1 MYDKRKLALLYRII
15 IVIVSSIALFV
26 NFKLMTFRLGILY
39 FTNLSNLFSF
49 KEDNCNSMWNLKK
62 SVFVSFVPLFYSEP
76 RSTNV

>member
-39 FTNLSNLFSF
+39 FTNLSNLLCLLYFLVLVIEMILG
-49 KEDNCNSMWNLKK
+49 KDK
-62 SVFVSFVPLFYSEP
+62 
-76 RSTNV
+76 

>member
-39 FTNLSNLFSF
+39 FTNLSNLFCLLYF
-49 KEDNCNSMWNLKK
+49 LVLVIEMILGKDK
-62 SVFVSFVPLFYSEP
+62 
-76 RSTNV
+76 